1 MSWLQRLTGGLKKT
15 ADALGQ
21 NLKLAISG
29 KRLDAATC
37 DAVEE
42 ALLQADLGVRLS
54 SELVEKLRQ
63 QKFDGELSLADVQ
76 AKLADDIATRLS
88 PVAKPLELPQGKRP
102 LVLLMVGVNGAGKT
116 TTIGKLTRQ
125 FKDSGKSIL
134 LAAADTYRAGA
145 VDQLKIWAGRVGVEV
160 IAPEKENADPAA
172 LLFHAYEQAQQ
183 QNVDLLICDTA
194 GRLQNRQDL
203 MAQLE
208 KMIRV
213 LKKHDPDAPHI
224 CLLVLDA
231 TVGQNAHSQVDLFR
245 QVAGVTGLVIT
256 KLDSTAKGG
265 VVVSLADTYKLPIHY
280 IGVGEK
286 VEDLQPFAA
295 QDFAKALLGLQ
306 K

>member
-21 NLKLAISG
+21 NLKLAIVG
-29 KRLDAATC
+29 KRLDAETC

-42 ALLQADLGVRLS
+42 ALLRADLGVRLS
-54 SELVEKLRQ
+54 GELVEKLRQ
-63 QKFDGELSLADVQ
+63 QKFEGELTLEQVQ
-76 AKLADDIATRLS
+76 TKLADDIAARLT
-88 PVAKPLELPQGKRP
+88 PIAKPLVLPANKKP
-102 LVLLMVGVNGAGKT
+102 TVLLMVGVNGAGKT

-125 FKDSGKSIL
+125 FKDSGKTVL

-145 VDQLKIWAGRVGVEV
+145 VNQLKVWAERTGVEV
-160 IAPEKENADPAA
+160 VAPEKENADPAA
-172 LLFHAYEQAQQ
+172 LLFSAYEVAQQ
-183 QNVDLLICDTA
+183 KGVDILVCDTA

-213 LKKHDPDAPHI
+213 LKKQDPEAPHV

-231 TVGQNAHSQVDLFR
+231 TVGQNAHSQVDMFK

-265 VVVSLADTYKLPIHY
+265 VVVSLADSYKLPIHY

-286 VEDLQPFAA
+286 VEDLQPFEAK
-295 QDFAKALLGLQ
+295 DFAKALMGLQ

>member
-21 NLKLAISG
+21 NLKLAIVG
-29 KRLDAATC
+29 KRLDAETC

-42 ALLQADLGVRLS
+42 ALLRADLGVRLS
-54 SELVEKLRQ
+54 GELVEKLRQ
-63 QKFDGELSLADVQ
+63 QKFEGDLTLEQVQ
-76 AKLADDIATRLS
+76 TKLADDIAARLA
-88 PVAKPLELPQGKRP
+88 PVAKPLVLPTHKKP
-102 LVLLMVGVNGAGKT
+102 TVLLMVGVNGAGKT

-145 VDQLKIWAGRVGVEV
+145 VNQLKVWAERTGVEV
-160 IAPEKENADPAA
+160 VAPEKENADPAA
-172 LLFHAYEQAQQ
+172 LLFHAYEQAQAMG
-183 QNVDLLICDTA
+183 VDILMCDTA

-213 LKKHDPDAPHI
+213 LKKHDPEAPHV

-231 TVGQNAHSQVDLFR
+231 TVGQNAHSQVDMFK

-265 VVVSLADTYKLPIHY
+265 VVVSLADSYKLPIHY

-286 VEDLQPFAA
+286 VEDLQPFDAN
-295 QDFAKALLGLQ
+295 DFAKALMGLQ